1 MVARGGAVGGGQSAC
16 QELDV
21 PLGHLAFDDMRVRS
35 AWAHR
40 AEPQEDASDGPTPG
54 GAGGVSILRGKGVP
68 LGDGMTSDTQC
79 CDEGDSV
86 GMLVCIG
93 GAPSHIRVRMA

>member
-1 MVARGGAVGGGQSAC
+1 
-16 QELDV
+16 V

-40 AEPQEDASDGPTPG
+40 VEPQEDASDGPTPG

-86 GMLVCIG
+86 GILVCIG